1 VKQEKITNFTPLEL
15 NENAM
20 PTQKEM
26 WKIHANN
33 TIKRWELLEANLE
46 AMYEVIVSICD
57 PVLKDQICNHEDYEE
72 IDNKQDTLGLLKI
85 IKKYVL
91 KWR

>member
-1 VKQEKITNFTPLEL
+1 LKQEKITTFTPPEL

-33 TIKRWELLEANLE
+33 TIKNEELLEANLE
-46 AMYEVIVSICD
+46 AMYEVVMSICD
-57 PVLKDQICNHEDYEE
+57 PVLKDQMCNHEDYEV
-72 IDNKQDTLGLLKI
+72 IDNNQDTLGHLLI
-85 IKKYVL
+85 IK
-91 KWR
+91 